1 MRAIKDTSGVS
12 NVVSLIMIS
21 GIIVSLMG
29 MIFATYLPAWG
40 KDNEAQ
46 TLEEVMGSFMD
57 LKSGMDTLAVG
68 GDAGTSL
75 TTKMPL
81 GSEGGPM
88 FGFGRM
94 TGSVYLD
101 SEGGLMEVSDGAG
114 VVYGQSRGCI
124 KYSSNNINIEDQ
136 VITLEGGALIRDQ
149 SGASVL
155 KGHPNLLINS
165 YENTGEV
172 VFFIMMPTI
181 EGADQSYTGTSTY
194 LVSTPLV
201 SEEKTDYSMGPGT
214 STIFR
219 MTSKH
224 ADIWYSHIRTMAI
237 SEGLVE
243 GAGNDF
249 IVSTGVDVDG
259 NDYFEMILFNIDRI
273 EVRTAIYRVSIN

>member
-1 MRAIKDTSGVS
+1 MRVLKDTYGVS
-12 NVVSLIMIS
+12 NVVSLIMIA

-29 MIFATYLPAWG
+29 MVFATYLPAWG

-57 LKSGMDTLAVG
+57 MKSGMDTLAVG

-94 TGSVYLD
+94 TGSIFLD
-101 SEGGLMEVSDGAG
+101 REGGLMQVSDGTG
-114 VVYGQSRGCI
+114 VVYGQSRGRI
-124 KYSSNNINIEDQ
+124 IYSSNNINVEDQ
-136 VITLEGGALIRDQ
+136 EITLEGGALFREQ
-149 SGASVL
+149 SGASVM
-155 KGHPNLLINS
+155 KGHPNLLINN

-172 VFFIMMPTI
+172 IFFILMPTI
-181 EGADQSYTGTSTY
+181 EGVDQSYTGTSTY
-194 LVSTPLV
+194 LVSTTLV
-201 SEEKTDYSMGPGT
+201 SEEKTDYYMGPGT

-219 MTSKH
+219 VTSEY

-243 GAGNDF
+243 GAANDF
-249 IVSTGVDVDG
+249 VASTGVDGDG
-259 NDYFEMILFNIDRI
+259 NDYFEIILYNIDRI
-273 EVRTAIYRVSIN
+273 EVRTAIYQININ